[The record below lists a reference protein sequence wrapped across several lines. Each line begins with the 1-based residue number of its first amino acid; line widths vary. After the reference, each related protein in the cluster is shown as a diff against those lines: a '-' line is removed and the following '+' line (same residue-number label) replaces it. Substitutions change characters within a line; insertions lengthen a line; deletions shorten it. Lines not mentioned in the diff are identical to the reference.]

1 MSKESCIESLRIRY
15 PDEPAEVLELA
26 WRFHSMEKAK
36 KYIAMLETCNSNAD
50 VAWKVVRLMYISGDI
65 DEVLVTQES
74 FLSTL
79 LPFTSLPKESK
90 AHSVAHHTRN
100 MLRDKEVI
108 AMRKEFKAAWM
119 KQHLARLH
127 PEVPRIADVTIQI
140 QFRTSD
146 EKIIRHL
153 MQLAS
158 QCDGVVVKVEGRK
171 DDSILPGSFACCD
184 EEGGKSVSD
193 SAPASEAF
201 PVSDDWDADDLSYDM
216 SSGYEADCCGSM
228 FEAEYDDDDCL
239 EANWCM
245 MCFEDAADDFRHSAA
260 SELYQFECSAANI
273 PVAIP
278 LLCDFFSEENPEV
291 SFVSYNNKVL
301 GHLPL
306 RDFFRQQP
314 ASDNDEDDI
323 HF

>member
-50 VAWKVVRLMYISGDI
+50 VAWKVVRLMYILGDI

-100 MLRDKEVI
+100 MLRDKDVI

-119 KQHLARLH
+119 KQHLASLH

-140 QFRTSD
+140 QFRTD
-146 EKIIRHL
+146 DKEIIRHL
-153 MQLAS
+153 M
-158 QCDGVVVKVEGRK
+158 
-171 DDSILPGSFACCD
+171 
-184 EEGGKSVSD
+184 
-193 SAPASEAF
+193 
-201 PVSDDWDADDLSYDM
+201 
-216 SSGYEADCCGSM
+216 
-228 FEAEYDDDDCL
+228 
-239 EANWCM
+239 
-245 MCFEDAADDFRHSAA
+245 
-260 SELYQFECSAANI
+260 
-273 PVAIP
+273 
-278 LLCDFFSEENPEV
+278 
-291 SFVSYNNKVL
+291 
-301 GHLPL
+301 
-306 RDFFRQQP
+306 
-314 ASDNDEDDI
+314 
-323 HF
+323 